1 MTDQNNDE
9 SKNSKG
15 IFNIIIGVVI
25 GVALVTGY
33 FKVNEFLEERKME
46 NKILENNTQVYS
58 DNQQDIQSTEIING
72 EPTDLPPYQGNNDT
86 TNGDLLV
93 QQSPVN
99 NVTTEQPP
107 INNSEANGSTWNGK
121 ALIGLE
127 KAKQVAINTVGGGDV
142 IYHEE
147 DIYDIDDAPTYDFKI
162 KKGTKVY
169 ELEIDAL
176 TGEVNDYD
184 ID

>member
-1 MTDQNNDE
+1 MSDQNSSE

-33 FKVNEFLEERKME
+33 FKVNEILEERKME
-46 NKILENNTQVYS
+46 NKILENNAQVYS
-58 DNQQDIQSTEIING
+58 DNQQNIQSTEITNG
-72 EPTDLPPYQGNNDT
+72 EPTDLPPYQGNNNT

-93 QQSPVN
+93 QQPTVN
-99 NVTTEQPP
+99 NVITEQQP
-107 INNSEANGSTWNGK
+107 INNTGANGSTWNGK
-121 ALIGLE
+121 SLIGLE
-127 KAKQVAINTVGGGDV
+127 KAKQVAINTVGGGEV

-162 KKGTKVY
+162 KKGTRVY
-169 ELEIDAL
+169 EVEIDAL
-176 TGEVNDYD
+176 TGVVNDYD